1 MELLIK
7 FRDNPKDIIFNI
19 DRNSVLYGFNGT
31 GKTRI
36 LKSLR
41 EISDVERNKNRI
53 LDILETYNIEQ
64 LMIEGTSLQML
75 FDDRDAFE
83 AINSEF
89 YEEFITINFTALL
102 DFRVAIKDI
111 IETNR
116 TVPFFPIPR
125 FRTTV
130 RRIDRLLDK
139 NSSEDKSRELYIL
152 LRQSMSIIN
161 EVKSTIRNSDFNSF
175 ERSSQIEYAS
185 DIISFLQRRFED
197 YKYDNEKRTRR
208 IKAFNEAYKQ
218 TQLSNLSRTAKY
230 ISTSLDEL
238 IQITNKIEKDYLNLK
253 TKLSS
258 EYITKL
264 INSMKDNDKSP
275 IKINDTSLRVMMNKI
290 SHVNKIISKYMN
302 VVLSFDGNN
311 LLAKKD
317 ETKLELTK
325 LSSGE
330 QRLLTLILNS
340 IFSSEKLLLIDEPE
354 ISLSL
359 NYQSRIMNDLLETLG
374 DKKVILA
381 THAPFI
387 YKACKSLD
395 FDLVEL

>member
-36 LKSLR
+36 LKSLK

-75 FDDRDAFE
+75 FDDKDAFE

-89 YEEFITINFTALL
+89 YEDFITINFTALL
-102 DFRVAIKDI
+102 DFKMVIKDI

-116 TVPFFPIPR
+116 TVPFFPIAR
-125 FRTTV
+125 FRNTA
-130 RRIDRLLDK
+130 RRVDRLLDK
-139 NSSEDKSRELYIL
+139 NGNEDRSRGLQIL
-152 LRQSMSIIN
+152 LRQSMSMIN
-161 EVKSTIRNSDFNSF
+161 EVQSTIRNSDFNSL

-185 DIISFLQRRFED
+185 DIISFLQRRYED

-208 IKAFNEAYKQ
+208 IKVFNEAYKR

-258 EYITKL
+258 EYIAKL
-264 INSMKDNDKSP
+264 INSMKDNDNSP
-275 IKINDTSLRVMMNKI
+275 IKINDMSLRVMMDKI
-290 SHVNKIISKYMN
+290 SRVNKIISKYMN

-317 ETKLELTK
+317 EAKLELTK

-340 IFSSEKLLLIDEPE
+340 IFSSEKLLLLDEPE